1 MDDHHGYP
9 TAMGSPPTRDA
20 GHLSVRVVVSAF
32 NEAMQ
37 ALARDAGHVGRMQ
50 ALRSAV
56 RRCSTGASAPPL
68 LEGVEL
74 SFDGS
79 FDVARILKN
88 AQRLPED
95 ERVAVVGRVLC
106 ECFAF
111 VAATLQDDLP
121 MPARE
126 SAAAQLGQ
134 LAELASAMLPVVE
147 PQPAP
152 PVVSGPQLHRA
163 PNASSVARVKPR
175 PPHGPAAPRIARP
188 VVAKPIVE
196 PVVEPVIAPR
206 PEEPPPPAL
215 TFAPIPVE
223 PPVEVPQPVF
233 ADMPAMVPPASPPP
247 LLSTTVPRRPRT
259 PIWLFVLNFV
269 LAVALA
275 AAIFGVS
282 RRRSPNAPAT
292 SAVASSAPR
301 PATTPQTSATKPEA
315 TQAVAPTVTAS
326 QDPAPV
332 AASSTG
338 TIVTAPGQ
346 DGHRVFVDGKLMGD
360 SPQRIEVTCGRHEVR
375 FGSKSPAWKID
386 VPCGAEIVLKLR

>member
-1 MDDHHGYP
+1 ME
-9 TAMGSPPTRDA
+9 SPPTRDA

-32 NEAMQ
+32 NEAMK
-37 ALARDAGHVGRMQ
+37 ALARDAGRVGRMQ

-121 MPARE
+121 MQARE

-134 LAELASAMLPVVE
+134 LAELASAMLPVLE
-147 PQPAP
+147 PKPEPP
-152 PVVSGPQLHRA
+152 PVVSGPQLHRP

-175 PPHGPAAPRIARP
+175 PAHGPAAPRIARP

-196 PVVEPVIAPR
+196 PVVEPPAPVVIAPP
-206 PEEPPPPAL
+206 PEEPPPPVL
-215 TFAPIPVE
+215 TIAPIPVE

-233 ADMPAMVPPASPPP
+233 ADMPAMAPAPSPPP
-247 LLSTTVPRRPRT
+247 LLSTTLPRRPRT

-282 RRRSPNAPAT
+282 RRRSPSAPAA
-292 SAVASSAPR
+292 SAVASTAPR
-301 PATTPQTSATKPEA
+301 PSTTTQTSATQTAA
-315 TQAVAPTVTAS
+315 TQAVAPSVVPS
-326 QDPAPV
+326 QEPAPV